1 MMASK
6 SFFAVIVAA
15 ISLFAALRLKESIT
29 NSAMKYKPSEEEE
42 NNVINNIIN
51 DTDSNTLSNNIVKHE
66 NTENELTNTEKK

>member
-42 NNVINNIIN
+42 NNVIKVFLNKLILI
-51 DTDSNTLSNNIVKHE
+51 
-66 NTENELTNTEKK
+66 